1 MLSKRSVQVLRL
13 GGGGSS
19 TITNLFFNFFT
30 SSIIYV
36 EKYTRKEFWDK
47 EYVGFVTFNINKK
60 PTAKPKR
67 KPITL
72 FLYIM
77 TTNSILTLHLL
88 PKLRNYT
95 FLYGY

>member
-19 TITNLFFNFFT
+19 TITDLFFNFFT

-47 EYVGFVTFNINKK
+47 E
-60 PTAKPKR
+60 
-67 KPITL
+67 
-72 FLYIM
+72 
-77 TTNSILTLHLL
+77 
-88 PKLRNYT
+88 
-95 FLYGY
+95 